1 PRAPQP
7 SRITKRS
14 PAPTDSVMTL
24 VARDTAR
31 WSGGPHFTEISVA
44 DQLIFAQLGGCTTEH
59 DLAGLQYIGAISDL
73 KGHIGVLFDHKDC
86 STLPIDRPN
95 NVKDLLHIGGR
106 QAHRRLVHAQE
117 LGPGHQSATDR
128 DHLLLA
134 PRQGAGDLAEPF
146 LDRRKEGEDASQI
159 LLDPRSLR
167 SPIPRPPRT
176 RVRGVGYRRPSRGF
190 RTPPCAETAGAPRAL
205 GQCRVAPAR
214 RCRSRPVKLLH
225 KKFHPM
231 SAARFP

>member
-159 LLDPRSLR
+159 LVERGSVRSRIGAHLEVFVHRHARKQPARLEHRAMPR
-167 SPIPRPPRT
+167 RT
-176 RVRGVGYRRPSRGF
+176 RSAVPTPASEAPS
-190 RTPPCAETAGAPRAL
+190 
-205 GQCRVAPAR
+205 
-214 RCRSRPVKLLH
+214 
-225 KKFHPM
+225 
-231 SAARFP
+231 